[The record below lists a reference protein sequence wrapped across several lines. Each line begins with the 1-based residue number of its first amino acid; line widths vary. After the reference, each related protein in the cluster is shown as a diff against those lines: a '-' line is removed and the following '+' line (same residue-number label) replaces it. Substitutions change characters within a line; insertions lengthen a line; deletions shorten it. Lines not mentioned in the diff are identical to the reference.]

1 MHPLIEVQTPPSSA
15 HTAGLGFGA
24 GATQHSAGPSSKWHP
39 AGLVAAT
46 VPPCFTHSPSSM
58 QSPPVWPQ
66 AAASGPLVPPLPVL
80 PPVARPPWP
89 AAPEVPPLPP
99 EPFLPPV
106 PLIPPVPLLPP
117 PPLLPPAPPGMQQIP
132 PIPGPQDKEL
142 VAPEQLPGAPV
153 TQVPPACVQALT
165 DTDVL
170 PPTPLLPLVP
180 PLPPEPFLPPVPLLP
195 PAPPDMQHSVPTPEP
210 QDKEE
215 FTVPEQVPGATATH
229 TPPAS
234 VQVLTGT
241 DVLPPIP
248 PLPLVP
254 PLPPVPFLLPV
265 PLLPPA
271 PPGMQHSLP
280 TIPGG
285 RQDKEEF
292 TMPEAQAP
300 GYTATHE
307 PPASVQALTDTDV
320 LPPIPLLPPAP
331 GLPPVPPPI
340 PPLPPVPF
348 LPPVPLLPPVPPGAP
363 PALPA
368 SLPPLPRTLS
378 FPQPTRRA
386 KKAGKAKNRGDAF
399 LVIKRNLV
407 SGCVELVTG
416 RTRAFQGQR
425 EIARAARR
433 ARTSVVFLERT

>member
-195 PAPPDMQHSVPTPEP
+195 PAPPDMQHS
-210 QDKEE
+210 
-215 FTVPEQVPGATATH
+215 
-229 TPPAS
+229 
-234 VQVLTGT
+234 
-241 DVLPPIP
+241 
-248 PLPLVP
+248 
-254 PLPPVPFLLPV
+254 
-265 PLLPPA
+265 
-271 PPGMQHSLP
+271 LP

-407 SGCVELVTG
+407 SGCVELVMG